1 MPGDRLTWR
10 SLPCLQVRIVNV
22 TQLETRVLLVN
33 VSAVV
38 KMPAQADQQAAK
50 DNQDLSADLL
60 IQRLVEDPNT
70 FLRTTKTLGADSVTV
85 TDVTLQIN
93 APRSGH
99 VIPLHAVLWPTLIG
113 GLLLIAVTAYTC
125 RRTVCRHRRGS
136 TGWRLPFKL
145 NIQYYWGRWSAR
157 HSHTSSSDCG
167 ASCGQDMELELQDFP
182 SPLAASYATRLRNKQ
197 MATAGAGASRD
208 SSSGRDSRDGSSD
221 VYSDML
227 RGSLR

>member
-1 MPGDRLTWR
+1 M
-10 SLPCLQVRIVNV
+10 
-22 TQLETRVLLVN
+22 QLESRVLLVN

-38 KMPAQADQQAAK
+38 KMPAQSDQQAAQ
-50 DNQDLSADLL
+50 DNQDLSADQL

-113 GLLLIAVTAYTC
+113 GMLLVAATIYTC
-125 RRTVCRHRRGS
+125 RRTVCRHRRGGL
-136 TGWRLPFKL
+136 GWRLPFKL
-145 NIQYYWGRWSAR
+145 SIHCCWDRWSAR
-157 HSHTSSSDCG
+157 HSHASSSDCG
-167 ASCGQDMELELQDFP
+167 ASCGNDMELELQDFP

-197 MATAGAGASRD
+197 IVTAGASLN
-208 SSSGRDSRDGSSD
+208 SSSRDSRDGSSD
-221 VYSDML
+221 VYSDMVL
-227 RGSLR
+227 RSNLR